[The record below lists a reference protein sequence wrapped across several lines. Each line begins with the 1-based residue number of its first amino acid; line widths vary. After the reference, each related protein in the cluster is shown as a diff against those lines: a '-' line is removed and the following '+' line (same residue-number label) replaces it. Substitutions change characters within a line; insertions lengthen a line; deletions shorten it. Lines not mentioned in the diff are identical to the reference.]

1 MDEKNFNSEFEGYIA
16 SFYDATSYLAIT
28 SVGLETAG
36 AVSTASFIVD
46 LSRYSQNTLWVE
58 STSVVARAANTGLTV
73 IMETRPSSAIGWY
86 VFRTE
91 SGVSESGL
99 SAIRVMGSGVADLS
113 GVTHFKDV
121 RITIENTTDSS
132 GTATVQAWMSSRTP
146 L

>member
-16 SFYDATSYLAIT
+16 SFYDATSYLLIPST
-28 SVGLETAG
+28 GLETAG
-36 AVSTASFIVD
+36 AASTANAIID

-113 GVTHFKDV
+113 GVTHFNDV
-121 RITIENTTDSS
+121 RITIQNTTDSS
-132 GTATVQAWMSSRTP
+132 GTATVQAWLSSRTP